1 MAIVKPFMAVRP
13 KQELAA
19 KVASLPYDVMN
30 TSEAREMA
38 AGNPISFLHVS
49 RAEIDFPE
57 GIDEHGKDVYERA
70 RTNFYQLIE
79 DGVLAKDEKPMFYI
93 YAQTMNGRQQ
103 VGLVASSSVED
114 YFNNVIK
121 KHEFTRPEK
130 EEDRIRHMETLQAHV
145 GPIFLTYPSNLKV
158 DAIVNEVVRT
168 ELPVY
173 DFTADDGVTHKVW
186 TVSDSAKIESIA
198 AVFETEIPFT
208 YIADGHHRTASAAKV
223 GRKMRDHNANH
234 TGHEEYNYFLS
245 VLFPDEQL
253 AIMDYNRL
261 VKDLNGFT
269 PEALL
274 QKLQESFSI
283 TKCTL
288 DTAKPKLLHDFAMY
302 LNGQWYNLK
311 ANAAIV
317 KQDTIGVLDVTILQ
331 ENVLAPLLGVQDPR
345 TNKRIDFVG
354 GIRGLEELQKRVDAG
369 DSAVAFALFPVSLRQ
384 LMDIADSGQVMP
396 PKSTWFEPKLRDGLF
411 CHLF

>member
-331 ENVLAPLLGVQDPR
+331 ENVLAPLLGVEDPR

>member
-1 MAIVKPFMAVRP
+1 MAVRP

-186 TVSDSAKIESIA
+186 TVSDSAKIESIT

-331 ENVLAPLLGVQDPR
+331 ENVLAPLLGVEDPR

>member
-186 TVSDSAKIESIA
+186 TVSDSAKIESIT

-331 ENVLAPLLGVQDPR
+331 ENVLAPLLGVEDPR

>member
-1 MAIVKPFMAVRP
+1 MAVRP

-186 TVSDSAKIESIA
+186 TVSDSAKIESIT

>member
-1 MAIVKPFMAVRP
+1 M
-13 KQELAA
+13 
-19 KVASLPYDVMN
+19 
-30 TSEAREMA
+30 
-38 AGNPISFLHVS
+38 
-49 RAEIDFPE
+49 
-57 GIDEHGKDVYERA
+57 
-70 RTNFYQLIE
+70 
-79 DGVLAKDEKPMFYI
+79 
-93 YAQTMNGRQQ
+93 
-103 VGLVASSSVED
+103 
-114 YFNNVIK
+114 
-121 KHEFTRPEK
+121 
-130 EEDRIRHMETLQAHV
+130 
-145 GPIFLTYPSNLKV
+145 
-158 DAIVNEVVRT
+158 
-168 ELPVY
+168 
-173 DFTADDGVTHKVW
+173 THKVW

-269 PEALL
+269 PEVLL

-331 ENVLAPLLGVQDPR
+331 ENVLAPLLGVEDPR

-354 GIRGLEELQKRVDAG
+354 GIRGFEELQKRVDAG

>member
-186 TVSDSAKIESIA
+186 TVSDSAKIESIT

>member
-186 TVSDSAKIESIA
+186 TVSDSAKIESIT

-317 KQDTIGVLDVTILQ
+317 KQDAIGVLDVTILQ
-331 ENVLAPLLGVQDPR
+331 ENVLAPLLGVEDPR

>member
-186 TVSDSAKIESIA
+186 TVSDSAKIESIT

-331 ENVLAPLLGVQDPR
+331 ENVLAPLLGVEDPR

-354 GIRGLEELQKRVDAG
+354 GIRGFEELQKRVDAG